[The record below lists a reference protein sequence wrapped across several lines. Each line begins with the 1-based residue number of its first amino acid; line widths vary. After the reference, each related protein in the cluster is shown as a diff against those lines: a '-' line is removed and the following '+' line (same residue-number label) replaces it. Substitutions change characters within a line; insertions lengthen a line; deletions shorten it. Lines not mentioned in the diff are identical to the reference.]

1 MFLILFLA
9 ICLYWQ
15 SGQFRDH
22 CSRNRNCDKFKKI
35 DKHYDKISALISSQM
50 YDRRDLGVWIGLRDS
65 GDWTWV
71 DQEVATWTNW
81 APDEPANVGIDWH
94 NK

>member
-1 MFLILFLA
+1 
-9 ICLYWQ
+9 
-15 SGQFRDH
+15 
-22 CSRNRNCDKFKKI
+22 
-35 DKHYDKISALISSQM
+35 M

-81 APDEPANVGIDWH
+81 APGEPANVDITWH
-94 NK
+94 NKRTEYVDNIRSTLSFLEKLNLIMMSRVFL

>member
-1 MFLILFLA
+1 M
-9 ICLYWQ
+9 
-15 SGQFRDH
+15 
-22 CSRNRNCDKFKKI
+22 
-35 DKHYDKISALISSQM
+35 
-50 YDRRDLGVWIGLRDS
+50 WIRLRDS

-94 NK
+94 NKRTEYADNIRSTLSFFRKIKFDNDESYFPINLIPLVFF